1 VVEDGLPEVPDMRVG
16 LVPAAGQG
24 LRTGYLGHLLPKC
37 LLPVF
42 DRPIIHRVIDNMA
55 EMGVED
61 VHVMT
66 YWHDAAI
73 RSYIGEMRAELPCEV
88 HVHKLP
94 NQTAGINETIL
105 AGARHIGQEDFVLM
119 QGDDVTIGADLD
131 GLVERFYATEA
142 TALEA
147 VVKGGDIRR
156 ACEVA
161 VGDDGMITDIVEK
174 PTVLTTGIRGCGIYC
189 FRPEVFDVMRRQHD
203 LEITTT
209 MKVLSATGRAYA
221 CFLGGYNIN
230 VNTPYDLMEA
240 GYIAYQDSL
249 P

>member
-1 VVEDGLPEVPDMRVG
+1 VKVG

-42 DRPIIHRVIDNMA
+42 DRPILHRVIDNMA
-55 EMGVED
+55 EMGVEE

-66 YWHDAAI
+66 YFHDAAI
-73 RSYIGEMRAELPCEV
+73 RSYIGEVRGELPCKV
-88 HVHKLP
+88 HVHKLA
-94 NQTAGINETIL
+94 NQTAGINQTIL
-105 AGARHIGQEDFVLM
+105 AGARHIGDNNFVLM
-119 QGDDVTIGADLD
+119 QGDDVTLANNLDDLA
-131 GLVERFYATEA
+131 EQFYAREA
-142 TALEA
+142 DMLEA

-156 ACEVA
+156 ACEVT
-161 VGDDGMITDIVEK
+161 VGDDGMVTDIVEK
-174 PTVLTTGIRGCGIYC
+174 PTILRTGIRGCGIYC
-189 FRPEVFDVMRRQHD
+189 CTPWVFDVMSRQHD
-203 LEITTT
+203 NEITTT
-209 MKVLSATGRAYA
+209 MKILSTTGKAYA
-221 CFLGGYNIN
+221 CFLHGYNIN